1 MSYLEDHYN
10 EIFKKYSTEELLED
24 IRNYQLGGGKLT
36 KVLNHFFE
44 EEMFKCCGKKTSVSP
59 MDCLQDDEMMDK
71 ILAYVKSKPKFF
83 TATSEVANV
92 KSCLRNSMSWVR
104 KVANFPPKEA
114 RRIYNYYNPEG
125 RRLNCLDT
133 SAGFGSRMSG
143 ALLSGNNYCGFDP
156 NRTLFK
162 QLVAYRKFLSENDVI
177 EPSRRCGLYNHG
189 SEIHRPELDGL
200 FDVSFTSPP
209 YFNLEK
215 YSDDDSESTK
225 NYNNYQA
232 WVDYFVI
239 PTVTNTY
246 MYLKVG
252 GYAMINIK
260 NINKSNPCYDDFF
273 KAFSSIDGFEFVE
286 ELDMSFNKK
295 QYGKQY
301 NDEKGVIKN
310 SEPIMVFRKVK

>member
-1 MSYLEDHYN
+1 MRLWHY
-10 EIFKKYSTEELLED
+10 ELLPYLPK
-24 IRNYQLGGGKLT
+24 YQLKSQWRECVCIAKSIHDNRTPNHILVNPIMNYPIEEFNDYCNH
-36 KVLNHFFE
+36 VLNA
-44 EEMFKCCGKKTSVSP
+44 
-59 MDCLQDDEMMDK
+59 MMQRNISASESTLDK
-71 ILAYVKSKPKFF
+71 
-83 TATSEVANV
+83 
-92 KSCLRNSMSWVR
+92 
-104 KVANFPPKEA
+104 
-114 RRIYNYYNPEG
+114 
-125 RRLNCLDT
+125 LNKYT
-133 SAGFGSRMSG
+133 GFGSRMSG

-162 QLVAYRKFLSENDVI
+162 QLVAYKNFLTKNGVI

-273 KAFSSIDGFEFVE
+273 KAFSSINGFEFVE